1 MGARGDI
8 ISSGIPGLTS
18 RAHRSPHK
26 LALNSVCRL
35 APAPRQTISSILL
48 FSSLGSSASSA
59 GWKQICSS
67 MGQDVALEEWL
78 SPSICHGQ
86 CRCQLAE
93 SAALSPTAQTWG
105 AALSSLEIPSL
116 EIPSEK
122 KNGSQGGFVH
132 KMKRFCPFYR

>member
-59 GWKQICSS
+59 GWKQICSTWAK
-67 MGQDVALEEWL
+67 MWL
-78 SPSICHGQ
+78 WKSGCHSPSVTG
-86 CRCQLAE
+86 
-93 SAALSPTAQTWG
+93 SAAV
-105 AALSSLEIPSL
+105 
-116 EIPSEK
+116 
-122 KNGSQGGFVH
+122 GSQRARLCPQQPKPGEQLLAVWRFPVWRFHQRRKMAH
-132 KMKRFCPFYR
+132 KVVLSTK